1 MERKYQLSVTSDT
14 TSINV
19 QSVNSDEVARIAQ
32 LAGLVEP
39 YKGTMAGAITP
50 APADVAVPAAM
61 SAVDAW
67 VMMSSMQ
74 SFDMW
79 DGSFGMGVMATIE
92 AADMEGGF
100 QVVSMELTLAVP

>member
-1 MERKYQLSVTSDT
+1 MNGRPPTGDKIQ
-14 TSINV
+14 
-19 QSVNSDEVARIAQ
+19 QS
-32 LAGLVEP
+32 
-39 YKGTMAGAITP
+39 
-50 APADVAVPAAM
+50 AAM